1 MILVTGANGKT
12 GRAVI
17 NSLLPKGEAIRAL
30 VHRSEQIPQ
39 LQTLGVSDVIAGEMG
54 DVDVIKKTLDG
65 VRAVYFIC
73 PAMHPEE
80 AAIGNEMINASREVG
95 LEHFV
100 YHSVL
105 HPQLS
110 KLPHHHEK
118 LKVEEI
124 LIESGLNYTI
134 MHPGMY
140 MQNILDLWK
149 RIEQQ
154 KVYAVPFGTST
165 LLSMV
170 DLEDVAE
177 AASIV
182 LTGNGHYASSYD
194 LCGPEALS
202 AVKIAEVLGIQLG
215 STIKAESIPIDIWEQ
230 HARGFGLGD
239 YQVSTLSAMF
249 RHYAQYGF
257 QGNPNVLSWLLGRP
271 TTSFAAFIERTIML
285 QTASDGQ

>member
-17 NSLLPKGEAIRAL
+17 HSLLPKNEAIRAL
-30 VHRSEQIPQ
+30 VHRREQIPQ
-39 LQTLGVSDVIAGEMG
+39 LQTLGVSDVIAGDMG
-54 DVDVIKKTLDG
+54 DVDVIKRALDG
-65 VRAVYFIC
+65 VRAIYFIC
-73 PAMHPEE
+73 PAMHPDE
-80 AAIGNEMINASREVG
+80 AAIGNELINVSRIAG

-110 KLPHHHEK
+110 KLPHHREK

-124 LIESGLNYTI
+124 LIESGVNYTI
-134 MHPGMY
+134 MQPGMY

-154 KVYAVPFGTST
+154 KVYAVPFGIST
-165 LLSMV
+165 HLSMV

-182 LTGNGHYASSYD
+182 LAGKGHYGSIYE
-194 LCGPEALS
+194 LCGPEAIS
-202 AVKIAEVLGIQLG
+202 AVKMAEVLKTHLG
-215 STIKAESIPIDIWEQ
+215 SAIRAETIPIDIWEQ
-230 HARGFGLGD
+230 LARSSGLGD
-239 YQVSTLSAMF
+239 YQVTTLSTMF
-249 RHYAQYGF
+249 RYYAQYGF
-257 QGNPNVLSWLLGRP
+257 QGNPNILSWLLGMP
-271 TTSFAAFIERTIML
+271 ATSFAAFIERTIMQ
-285 QTASDGQ
+285 QTGRLAP